1 MVSMAENDYRRGE
14 ARVTRGEVRG
24 VTGQRVAR
32 LGSTSA
38 PPSHCSRRSTRH
50 NAREE
55 PAASCTTRTR
65 TYLSPPD
72 PLSRPRAV
80 ARAGQ
85 PSEPGSPASQ
95 SPAAHPAASSP
106 SPAPLAPVRTA
117 QHSMEAGLT
126 AAAGLWATRSG
137 REAGGQGRRPRG
149 HAGRTRRRHPNL
161 AHDAQRRR
169 PDRPRV
175 AQSEQYGVHAW
186 GPNSGMRHAAGVGRL
201 GEGSVLGTGRG
212 HRVPRA
218 TASGQPTGRG
228 RSQHQTQSS

>member
-1 MVSMAENDYRRGE
+1 MVSMAQNDYRRGE
-14 ARVTRGEVRG
+14 ARVTRGEVPG

-65 TYLSPPD
+65 TYLSPPG

-95 SPAAHPAASSP
+95 SPAAQAARRSLAL
-106 SPAPLAPVRTA
+106 APRAPVRTA
-117 QHSMEAGLT
+117 QRTMQAGST
-126 AAAGLWATRSG
+126 PAAGLWATRSG
-137 REAGGQGRRPRG
+137 RGAGGQGRRSRG
-149 HAGRTRRRHPNL
+149 RAGRTRRRHPNL
-161 AHDAQRRR
+161 ALDA
-169 PDRPRV
+169 
-175 AQSEQYGVHAW
+175 
-186 GPNSGMRHAAGVGRL
+186 
-201 GEGSVLGTGRG
+201 
-212 HRVPRA
+212 
-218 TASGQPTGRG
+218 
-228 RSQHQTQSS
+228 